1 MISYNARV
9 KAYNSSGAGP
19 YSKTVVLKT
28 SDVAWF
34 TFDPSSSH
42 RDIVLSNENQAVSCS
57 SYDDRVVLGTAAF
70 SKGVH
75 YWELTIDRY
84 DNHPDP
90 AFGVARIN
98 VIKDMMLGKDD
109 KAWAMY
115 VDSNRSWFMHNNS
128 HTNRAEGGITK
139 GSTVGILLDLNQH
152 TLSFYINKQQHGPV
166 AFENLDGVYVP
177 AVSLNRNVQ
186 DPRLKKRDDFEDI
199 LEERRNSS
207 DLRYALRCYTPL
219 LYKGITPCKAS
230 MLKTTVLK
238 SDHVHYVI
246 QQLSKEMGESPDIIK
261 EEAAE
266 ILEEMAQS
274 LQLGIIRFFA
284 FTLSKAFKKLF
295 QRVKVN
301 EEGIQR
307 LQQAIQEHP
316 VVLLPSHRSYI
327 DFLMLSYILYT
338 YDLSLPVIASGMGKI
353 VPLNVITYFADFL
366 GMKMVG
372 EMLRMSGAFFM
383 RRSFGGDKLYWAVF
397 SEYVKTMLRIG
408 YAPVEF
414 FLEGTRSRTCKSLT
428 PKLGLLNIVTEP
440 FLKGEVFDVSLVP
453 ISISYE
459 RVLEE
464 SLYAHELLGV
474 PKPKETTSRARANVT
489 LPSESSTKSG
499 DSAQPGRE
507 PALYDSPCTPR
518 GCAFTRH
525 IPRKPTEDIQAF
537 VNNTGYRMVRLQQEN
552 MVVSPWVLIATI
564 LMQDLPGVD
573 SEYLVEKTAWLRS
586 LALLFG
592 AFLDWPDHVPTS
604 KVVASNVALHHNI
617 VRNVNGRVVLI
628 DEEKPN
634 DNSSD
639 DLVFKKAVTVLMCA
653 SYRNQIMHVFIR
665 PALVAAA
672 IHAVCNARK
681 EEVFSYFNFLR
692 ELFANEFIFTP
703 GNAVQDFEDGCYL
716 LVKCD
721 AVQILKQ
728 DFVVT
733 ETGQST
739 ISFLVAMLRPF
750 LEGYQTEKH
759 LSKKQP
765 LQDFNKAVE
774 RLTEHNIW
782 EIKVFVKKY
791 KAS

>member
-1 MISYNARV
+1 MA
-9 KAYNSSGAGP
+9 
-19 YSKTVVLKT
+19 SKTLY
-28 SDVAWF
+28 S
-34 TFDPSSSH
+34 
-42 RDIVLSNENQAVSCS
+42 E
-57 SYDDRVVLGTAAF
+57 
-70 SKGVH
+70 
-75 YWELTIDRY
+75 
-84 DNHPDP
+84 
-90 AFGVARIN
+90 
-98 VIKDMMLGKDD
+98 
-109 KAWAMY
+109 
-115 VDSNRSWFMHNNS
+115 
-128 HTNRAEGGITK
+128 
-139 GSTVGILLDLNQH
+139 
-152 TLSFYINKQQHGPV
+152 
-166 AFENLDGVYVP
+166 
-177 AVSLNRNVQ
+177 
-186 DPRLKKRDDFEDI
+186 PRLKKRDDFEDI

-207 DLRYALRCYTPL
+207 DVRYALKCYTPL

-274 LQLGIIRFFA
+274 LHLGIIRFFA
-284 FTLSKAFKKLF
+284 FTLSKTFKKLF

-327 DFLMLSYILYT
+327 DFLMMSYILYT
-338 YDLSLPVIASGMGKI
+338 YDLSLPVIASGM
-353 VPLNVITYFADFL
+353 DFL
-366 GMKMVG
+366 GMKIVG

-383 RRSFGGDKLYWAVF
+383 RRSFGGDRLYWAVF
-397 SEYVKTMLRIG
+397 SEYVKTILRIG

-459 RVLEE
+459 RILEE

-474 PKPKETTSRARANVT
+474 PKPKETTSGLLKARKMLSDDFGSIHIYFGHPVSLRSLAKEKINRSDFNLV
-489 LPSESSTKSG
+489 P
-499 DSAQPGRE
+499 
-507 PALYDSPCTPR
+507 
-518 GCAFTRH
+518 RH

-537 VNNTGYRMVRLQQEN
+537 VNDTGYRMVHLQQEN

-573 SEYLVEKTAWLRS
+573 SDYLIEKTSWLRS

-592 AFLDWPDHVPTS
+592 AFLDWPGHVPTS
-604 KVVASNVALHHNI
+604 KVVTSSVALHHNI
-617 VRNVNGRVVLI
+617 VRSVNGRVVLI

-634 DNSSD
+634 DNSPD

-672 IHAVCNARK
+672 IHIACNSRK
-681 EEVFSYFNFLR
+681 EEVFNNFSFLR
-692 ELFANEFIFTP
+692 ELFANEFIFCP

-716 LVKCD
+716 LVKSD

-750 LEGYQTEKH
+750 LEGYQVVCKYLSEEVTAGFTEKQYVPAVRVFAVKMIISGSLKSYDV
-759 LSKKQP
+759 LSSD
-765 LQDFNKAVE
+765 LQKNCLAALLRLNVLRKTKLADQITIKVNKAAVT
-774 RLTEHNIW
+774 RLVDTLG
-782 EIKVFVKKY
+782 
-791 KAS
+791 